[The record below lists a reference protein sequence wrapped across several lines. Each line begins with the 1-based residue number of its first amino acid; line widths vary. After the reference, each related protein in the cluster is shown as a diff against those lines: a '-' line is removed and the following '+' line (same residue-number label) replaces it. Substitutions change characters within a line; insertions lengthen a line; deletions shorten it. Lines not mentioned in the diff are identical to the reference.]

1 MKRMLILFILCSIA
15 ITGCGVRED
24 NEQTNNVSEENNT
37 EEIQET
43 MEEEIEEKQEDF
55 LTVFTD
61 VVGSTT
67 AELVNDVLLNQ
78 IGFQNISFSQ
88 KLGETS
94 NYEIVADGTYMVVT
108 AMDDYCRVFIPNT
121 SYVFYDDGD
130 IILTASDFYNSRVKE
145 SDKAIY
151 YIMAQEIIKDNLVNP
166 ASADFPSLTFS
177 SQDIG
182 FAKTGD
188 VITVQS
194 YVDAKNALNATV
206 RSNWTV
212 QFIPI
217 DSDTY
222 TYDTTYI
229 NIDGE
234 SSGTYTEI
242 E

>member
-15 ITGCGVRED
+15 ITGCGARED
-24 NEQTNNVSEENNT
+24 NEQINNVSEENNT

-43 MEEEIEEKQEDF
+43 MEDEIEEKQEDF

-130 IILTASDFYNSRVKE
+130 IILTASDFDNSRVKE

-151 YIMAQEIIKDNLVNP
+151 YIMAQEIITNNLVNP

-177 SQDIG
+177 PQDIG